1 MDQEDLHGETGWS
14 KRVRGGWEAAEVPM
28 NMLRIRNRDSQQKQ
42 TFCNRGLKAMLNRKG
57 GSLK

>member
-42 TFCNRGLKAMLNRKG
+42 TFCNRRLKAMLNRA
-57 GSLK
+57 